1 VYRQRKLPA
10 STCPRAFEG
19 DVATVTESADLL
31 GSKRS
36 ATRPSA
42 WTSGN
47 TRSTRI
53 SFQPNDDQHPPT
65 IKALL
70 NRGFQ
75 SYSRSLNRAE
85 NVPLQRLTDRMCP
98 DQRLAEVL
106 ESAPGPATVR
116 KKLLGGPPRAVLR
129 GGPEVAVDV
138 QRRGCADV
146 SQGPQDGDD
155 VAGADPVPP
164 GRWATTCR
172 ASRSTSDGARWTCR
186 SLARGRAGVDRSA
199 WWALSLTSDG
209 EGAAQEVDVADTDG
223 GRLAEP
229 RAADNGQLRIRDATA
244 SPMSANPE
252 TRGCCADPD

>member
-1 VYRQRKLPA
+1 
-10 STCPRAFEG
+10 
-19 DVATVTESADLL
+19 
-31 GSKRS
+31 
-36 ATRPSA
+36 
-42 WTSGN
+42 
-47 TRSTRI
+47 
-53 SFQPNDDQHPPT
+53 
-65 IKALL
+65 
-70 NRGFQ
+70 
-75 SYSRSLNRAE
+75 
-85 NVPLQRLTDRMCP
+85 
-98 DQRLAEVL
+98 
-106 ESAPGPATVR
+106 
-116 KKLLGGPPRAVLR
+116 
-129 GGPEVAVDV
+129 VAVDV